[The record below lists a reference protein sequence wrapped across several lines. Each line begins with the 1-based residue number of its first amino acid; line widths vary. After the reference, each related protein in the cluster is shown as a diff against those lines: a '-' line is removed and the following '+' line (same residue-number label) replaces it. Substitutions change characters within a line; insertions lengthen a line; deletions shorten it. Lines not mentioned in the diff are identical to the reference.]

1 MISALFSKL
10 VSAECKTGSLP
21 SLPPTLME
29 VVGAPTLA
37 AGALAQRSFL
47 FLDFFGAGCFA

>member
-1 MISALFSKL
+1 
-10 VSAECKTGSLP
+10 
-21 SLPPTLME
+21 ME

-47 FLDFFGAGCFA
+47 FLDFFGTGCLA